1 MPNSDLIT
9 PQHLTRKAVID
20 IRQSPPHQVVSHQ
33 ESLRLQY
40 ALGERARQLGW
51 PDAAIDIIDDDLG
64 LTAASAA
71 HREGFKTLV
80 AQVTLAQVGLIL
92 SYDVTRLSRNCS
104 DWYPLLDLCGYK
116 GCLIADGDG
125 IYDPA
130 TVNGRLLLGRKGTLS
145 EWERHTMKAR
155 LTAGLLHKAERGEL
169 ARQLPTGLVRNG
181 QGKVIKLPNQEA
193 QARLSL
199 VFETFLQCRS
209 ASKVVEVFKAHQ
221 RLLPRRDRFGDLVWK
236 APRVAAVL
244 AILKH
249 PAYAGA
255 FTYGRTRT
263 LRREASQVRP
273 AITRLP
279 QEQWRIGIQDVYP
292 ASIRWE
298 TSLQIQAMLKDN
310 HAEYDRNKPR
320 GIPRPGKA
328 LLHGLVYCGEC
339 GHKMV
344 VQYKG
349 GTRYI
354 CNYLR
359 QQYHVPVCPYIAA
372 DPVDTRVVDAFFQ
385 ALSPVELDVDEQALA
400 QRQQQAERIAKAHLQ
415 HLERLRYAAAYC
427 ERQFR
432 HVDPA
437 HRHVAAE
444 LEHAWEMALQALKQA
459 EAAEKQR
466 AQASTP
472 PANALPPALQAAFRA
487 IGEKLPELWPRD
499 VLSQAQRQALLR
511 CLIDKVVI
519 QRARRDQIHTRIVW
533 RGGETTTCEVPVAVG
548 ALTDLPGAHEMA
560 QQIRVL
566 FAKGTSDDEMAR
578 QLTQHGYRS
587 PSRPAVLPSTVKGI
601 RLKLGLMQN
610 RSQSHPRRI
619 AGYLTV
625 PQLAQALGIT
635 PHWVYHQIKRGTVVL
650 QRDAPTRL
658 YLLPDRPETLEAF
671 EQLRAGQLSE
681 RRCCAPSRCRPYA
694 RGGQLAAPS
703 YHPAPLT

>member
-1 MPNSDLIT
+1 MYSSDLIT
-9 PQHLTRKAVID
+9 PQHLARKAVIY
-20 IRQSPPHQVVSHQ
+20 IRQSTPHQVLSHQ

-40 ALGERARQLGW
+40 ALHERARQLGW
-51 PDAAIDIIDDDLG
+51 PDEAIAIIDDDLG

-71 HREGFKTLV
+71 HREGFNTLI
-80 AQVTLAQVGLIL
+80 AQVTLEQVGLIL

-130 TVNGRLLLGRKGTLS
+130 TVNGRLLLGLKGTLS

-155 LTAGLLHKAERGEL
+155 LTAGLLHKAQRGEL
-169 ARQLPTGLVRNG
+169 ALTLPTGLVRNG
-181 QGKVIKLPNQEA
+181 QGKVLKMPNQEV
-193 QARLSL
+193 QARLAL

-209 ASKVVEVFKAHQ
+209 ASKVVDIFNRHAL
-221 RLLPRRDRFGDLVWK
+221 LLPRRDRFGDVVWK

-263 LRREASQVRP
+263 VRREATQRRP
-273 AITRLP
+273 SLTRLP
-279 QEQWRIGIQDVYP
+279 QEEWRICIPNVYP
-292 ASIRWE
+292 AYIGWE
-298 TSLQIQAMLKDN
+298 TYLQIQAMLKDN
-310 HAEYDRNKPR
+310 HAEYDRNHTR

-349 GTRYI
+349 GTRDI

-359 QQYHVPVCPYIAA
+359 QQYRTPVCQYIAA

-385 ALSPVELDVDEQALA
+385 ALAPVELDVYAQAVA
-400 QRQQQAERIAKAHLQ
+400 KRQQQAERLTKAQAQ
-415 HLERLRYAAAYC
+415 HVERLRYEAAYC

-444 LEHAWEMALQALKQA
+444 LEHAWEVALQALKQA
-459 EAAEKQR
+459 EAAYQQR
-466 AQASTP
+466 TQAGTP
-472 PANALPPALQAAFRA
+472 PEHALSPTLQAAFRA
-487 IGEKLPELWPRD
+487 IGAKLPALWPTD
-499 VLSQAQRQALLR
+499 VLSQAQRKALLR
-511 CLIDKVVI
+511 CLIDKVVL

-533 RGGETTTCEVPVAVG
+533 RGGETTTLEVPVAVG
-548 ALTDLPGAHEMA
+548 ALTDLPTAHEMA

-566 FAKGTSDDEMAR
+566 FAEGKSDDDMAC
-578 QLTQHGYRS
+578 QLTQQGYRS
-587 PSRPAVLPSTVKGI
+587 PSQPTVLPSTVKGI
-601 RLKLGLMQN
+601 RLKLGLMQQ

-619 AGYLTV
+619 AGSLTV
-625 PQLAQALGIT
+625 PQLAKALAVT
-635 PHWVYHQIKRGTVVL
+635 PHWVYHQIKRGAVTIT
-650 QRDAPTRL
+650 RDAATGL
-658 YLLPDRPETLEAF
+658 YLFPDTPQTLETF
-671 EQLRAGQLSE
+671 RQLRAGQRTELRS
-681 RRCCAPSRCRPYA
+681 
-694 RGGQLAAPS
+694 
-703 YHPAPLT
+703 

>member
-1 MPNSDLIT
+1 MHNADLIT
-9 PQHLTRKAVID
+9 PQHLARKAVID
-20 IRQSPPHQVVSHQ
+20 IRQSTPHQVVSHQ

-40 ALGERARQLGW
+40 ALGARAHQLGW
-51 PDAAIDIIDDDLG
+51 PDEAIDIIDDDLG
-64 LTAASAA
+64 LTAATA
-71 HREGFKTLV
+71 HHRPGFNTLV
-80 AQVTLAQVGLIL
+80 AQVTLEQVGLIL

-116 GCLIADGDG
+116 GCFIADSDG

-130 TVNGRLLLGRKGTLS
+130 TVNGRLLLGLKGTLS

-155 LTAGLLHKAERGEL
+155 LNAGLIHKAERGAL
-169 ARQLPTGLVRNG
+169 ALTLPTGLIRNS
-181 QGKVIKLPNQEA
+181 QGTVQKLPDQEA

-209 ASKVVEVFKAHQ
+209 ASKVVDVFKAHHL
-221 RLLPRRDRFGDLVWK
+221 LLPRRDRFGDLVWK

-244 AILKH
+244 
-249 PAYAGA
+249 
-255 FTYGRTRT
+255 
-263 LRREASQVRP
+263 E
-273 AITRLP
+273 
-279 QEQWRIGIQDVYP
+279 
-292 ASIRWE
+292 
-298 TSLQIQAMLKDN
+298 IQAMLTDN
-310 HAEYDRNKPR
+310 HAEYDRNKTR

-359 QQYHVPVCPYIAA
+359 QQYRTPVCQYIAA

-385 ALSPVELDVDEQALA
+385 ALSPVELDVYEQALA
-400 QRQQQAERIAKAHLQ
+400 KRQQQAARIATAHAQ
-415 HLERLRYAAAYC
+415 HLERLRYEAAYC
-427 ERQFR
+427 ERQFH

-444 LEHAWEMALQALKQA
+444 LEHAWELALQALKQA
-459 EAAEKQR
+459 EAAETQR

-472 PANALPPALQAAFRA
+472 PAHALPPALQAAFRA
-487 IGEKLPELWPRD
+487 IGQHLPALWPTD
-499 VLSQAQRQALLR
+499 VLSQAQRKALLP
-511 CLIDKVVI
+511 CLIHKVVL

-533 RGGETTTCEVPVAVG
+533 RGGETTTFEVPVAVG
-548 ALTDLPGAHEMA
+548 ALTALPGAHEMA

-566 FAKGTSDDEMAR
+566 FAAGTSDDEMAR

-610 RSQSHPRRI
+610 RSQSHPRP
-619 AGYLTV
+619 AGPAGGGPFGPPCRADV
-625 PQLAQALGIT
+625 RET
-635 PHWVYHQIKRGTVVL
+635 PGWCGT
-650 QRDAPTRL
+650 P
-658 YLLPDRPETLEAF
+658 
-671 EQLRAGQLSE
+671 
-681 RRCCAPSRCRPYA
+681 
-694 RGGQLAAPS
+694 
-703 YHPAPLT
+703 